1 MFAELLYASC
11 SSHLSNASEVP
22 GSSDVL
28 HELPCFIPCAP
39 HGLEREHNTAGA
51 ERNLNNGILRYI
63 RQSLFGK
70 IALCTGA
77 LP

>member
-51 ERNLNNGILRYI
+51 ERHLDKGIFQIYKAVAFRIDCPLHWC
-63 RQSLFGK
+63 F
-70 IALCTGA
+70 T
-77 LP
+77 